1 MGAKQMISP
10 EEANG
15 FLVVVYETME
25 RMTTK
30 DRGWFI
36 KALKMAKKQ
45 MDVNY
50 PNGKL
55 DPEKA
60 AVSPIILPADGITVP
75 AEGLLVP
82 GGLNVPIKEKP

>member
-1 MGAKQMISP
+1 MISP
-10 EEANG
+10 SEANG
-15 FLVVVYETME
+15 FLIVVYEMME

-36 KALKMAKKQ
+36 KACKLAKKK

-55 DPEKA
+55 PPKEA
-60 AVSPIILPADGITVP
+60 AVSPIILPAEGITVP

-82 GGLNVPIKEKP
+82 GGINVPTQEKP

>member
-1 MGAKQMISP
+1 MISP
-10 EEANG
+10 AEANG

-36 KALKMAKKQ
+36 KALKLAKKK

-55 DPEKA
+55 DPKEA
-60 AVSPIILPADGITVP
+60 TVSPIILPADGITVP

-82 GGLNVPIKEKP
+82 GGIHVPVQEKP